1 MKTIKLSM
9 LLLLTAIMPVLTSC
23 SEDEQ
28 IVDNMNVVVD
38 ANGKASNDGAF
49 EKLDKNSFY
58 LDYIK
63 YTIKEDR
70 LVVSGYDKYGFD
82 GVAIILSSITY
93 NGKRYKVSEIGQD
106 AFKGCERI
114 VLAVIPSSVTEIARK
129 AFSGCVNLAKIII
142 PNSVVSIGAYAFE
155 GCAGLAS
162 ITIPGS
168 VVSIGAYAFYG
179 CTGLTSMLLP
189 NSVMFIGTSAFKDCT
204 SLETISI
211 GNSVMYQGIDCGNIA
226 QSRAFVLGLKINL

>member
-1 MKTIKLSM
+1 MKTIKLSI
-9 LLLLTAIMPVLTSC
+9 LLLLVAIIPVMTSC

-129 AFSGCVNLAKIII
+129 AFLD
-142 PNSVVSIGAYAFE
+142 VSIW
-155 GCAGLAS
+155 
-162 ITIPGS
+162 P
-168 VVSIGAYAFYG
+168 
-179 CTGLTSMLLP
+179 
-189 NSVMFIGTSAFKDCT
+189 
-204 SLETISI
+204 
-211 GNSVMYQGIDCGNIA
+211 
-226 QSRAFVLGLKINL
+226 R